1 MPLNMLQWGYVL
13 LSNMLMH
20 HVDANLV
27 SVADSNAAQIIVNV
41 MVSIVRLKLLFWQ
54 VDLQPRV
61 GTSSTGMSRETFI
74 SNVARDIGDKIPEP
88 FDTQLLKKSIGVPSP
103 VQVVLLQETDR
114 WNKVWPVICMPQRNI
129 SPFCKALA
137 VITY

>member
-1 MPLNMLQWGYVL
+1 MGFSTGV
-13 LSNMLMH
+13 
-20 HVDANLV
+20 V
-27 SVADSNAAQIIVNV
+27 
-41 MVSIVRLKLLFWQ
+41 LFWQ

-88 FDTQLLKKSIGVPSP
+88 FDTQLLKKSIDIPSP

-114 WNKVWPVICMPQRNI
+114 WNKVGP
-129 SPFCKALA
+129 ALLTLHS
-137 VITY
+137 IT

>member
-1 MPLNMLQWGYVL
+1 MLFDYAKWGYVL
-13 LSNMLMH
+13 LNNMLKK
-20 HVDANLV
+20 HVDADLV
-27 SVADSNAAQIIVNV
+27 FQCTAQNTMNV
-41 MVSIVRLKLLFWQ
+41 MLSIVRLKLLFWQ

-114 WNKVWPVICMPQRNI
+114 WNKV
-129 SPFCKALA
+129 
-137 VITY
+137 

>member
-1 MPLNMLQWGYVL
+1 M
-13 LSNMLMH
+13 
-20 HVDANLV
+20 
-27 SVADSNAAQIIVNV
+27 NV
-41 MVSIVRLKLLFWQ
+41 MLSIAGMKLLFWQ

-61 GTSSTGMSRETFI
+61 GTSSTGMSRETFV

>member
-1 MPLNMLQWGYVL
+1 MCIMRQCVISSIQAWLPLANMLQWTSWSHAFDITG
-13 LSNMLMH
+13 MF
-20 HVDANLV
+20 
-27 SVADSNAAQIIVNV
+27 Q
-41 MVSIVRLKLLFWQ
+41 Q

-74 SNVARDIGDKIPEP
+74 SNVARDIGGKIPEP

-114 WNKVWPVICMPQRNI
+114 WNKVQ
-129 SPFCKALA
+129 SASALHMH
-137 VITY
+137 TEQFHTM

>member
-1 MPLNMLQWGYVL
+1 MPSSYVGLNAIAMRDVL
-13 LSNMLMH
+13 L
-20 HVDANLV
+20 
-27 SVADSNAAQIIVNV
+27 
-41 MVSIVRLKLLFWQ
+41 WQ

-114 WNKVWPVICMPQRNI
+114 WNKVGLLCLLSSTSLGRE
-129 SPFCKALA
+129 
-137 VITY
+137 